1 MKLTNKFYGYPV
13 LTPYSDDYTGAFT
26 AQVNVLIDQEK
37 NVLRFKVIT
46 DILNEDLLGLIESK
60 EASFC
65 IHLEES
71 KTCFRKALLFNEK
84 SFEFTLDYAL
94 VKDAIEVNTFIITN
108 TAIDNFSPQKIHTFY
123 EGVTINYGPHQIIG
137 ATLTETIQVTK
148 KSDEIKD
155 ASSIFAIISDKE
167 AKDKIVKVELTEERI
182 VIKLESEDFLLY
194 GRLLRQNELKNRHK
208 DILLSNIVMP
218 VIIDVFQQIRESE
231 EGIYDDK
238 IWYRSI
244 EAALLEKNISFNDEI
259 RDRNFNAYLLAQI
272 IFEDILSKSLNQI
285 RQLTE
290 EVAV

>member
-26 AQVNVLIDQEK
+26 SRINVLIDLEE
-37 NVLRFKVIT
+37 NVLRFKILT
-46 DILNEDLLGLIESK
+46 DILNEDLLGLIENNA
-60 EASFC
+60 ASFC
-65 IHLEES
+65 VHLEES
-71 KTCFRKALLFNEK
+71 KTCFRKTFRFNEK
-84 SFEFTLDYAL
+84 SFEFTLNSGL

-108 TAIDNFSPQKIHTFY
+108 KAINNFAPQAIHAFY
-123 EGVTINYGPHQIIG
+123 DGVAINYAAHQIIG

-182 VIKLESEDFLLY
+182 VIKLASEDFLLY

-231 EGIYDDK
+231 EGIYEDK

-244 EAALLEKNISFNDEI
+244 EAALLEKEINFTTEI

-285 RQLTE
+285 RVLTE
-290 EVAV
+290 EETG